1 MLILDSGAL
10 TRLSEGSRRSLE
22 LITLLQASDT
32 WPPVVPTVVLIES
45 LRGDGSRDAKA
56 NRFLKT
62 CVVEPA
68 VPEVVARRAAELRRR
83 ARRGSAVDAL
93 VVALAEPGGVVMTG
107 DREDIEALAA
117 RARQVVV
124 AFV

>member
-1 MLILDSGAL
+1 VLILDSGAL

-22 LITLLQASDT
+22 LITLLQASGS

>member
-1 MLILDSGAL
+1 MLILDSGAV

-22 LITLLQASDT
+22 LITLLRASPE
-32 WPPVVPTVVLIES
+32 WPPVVSTVVLIES

-62 CVVEPA
+62 CIIDPNVRERG
-68 VPEVVARRAAELRRR
+68 ARRAAELRQQ

-93 VVALAEPGGVVMTG
+93 VVAMAEPGGMVLTG
-107 DREDIEALAA
+107 DRDDIEALAA
-117 RARQVVV
+117 RARQVGVAVV
-124 AFV
+124 